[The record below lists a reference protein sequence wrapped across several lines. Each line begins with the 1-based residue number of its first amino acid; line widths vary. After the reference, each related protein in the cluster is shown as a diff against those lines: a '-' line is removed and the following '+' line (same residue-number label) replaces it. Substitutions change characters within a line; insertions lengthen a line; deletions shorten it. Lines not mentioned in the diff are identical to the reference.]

1 MKAKALQFGKAMS
14 AALFVLLLC
23 AVDDE
28 AYHGKK
34 LFRTYIGPRYF
45 GGFSDHLPVYID
57 LVR

>member
-1 MKAKALQFGKAMS
+1 MNLRKLQFGKAMS

-28 AYHGKK
+28 VYHGKK
-34 LFRTYIGPRYF
+34 LFRTYIWPRYF